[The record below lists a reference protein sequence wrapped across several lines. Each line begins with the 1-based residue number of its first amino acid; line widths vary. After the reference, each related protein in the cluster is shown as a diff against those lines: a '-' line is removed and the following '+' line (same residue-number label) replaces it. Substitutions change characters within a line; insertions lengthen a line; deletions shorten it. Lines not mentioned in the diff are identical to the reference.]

1 MDGWLFQCNSN
12 VGHDIHTL
20 ESLFHVNEIYFTLV
34 ITAVEDKTKGP
45 GAMQEGA
52 LLNRI
57 KRINKPCISDTLP
70 RNDINEPISR
80 IASQSFSKQNG
91 KEDQSFQSDRTR
103 MLVLACYLIMDV
115 PENLKN
121 LLLYEQETCSFL
133 TPKNRHTIKWKI

>member
-45 GAMQEGA
+45 GAMQGA

-70 RNDINEPISR
+70 RNDINGPISR
-80 IASQSFSKQNG
+80 IASLHLKSDLNGFQNKMAMKTRASKAT
-91 KEDQSFQSDRTR
+91 EC
-103 MLVLACYLIMDV
+103 VC
-115 PENLKN
+115 
-121 LLLYEQETCSFL
+121 
-133 TPKNRHTIKWKI
+133 